1 MTSSLEYPTFN
12 FNDEKI
18 IIIAGSRFSKMELKS
33 RLKEIGININNIP
46 NKEYLNNLY
55 DSALN
60 DYNNRIRLIQ
70 RLKKD
75 MNNMTS
81 KLIFDA

>member
-18 IIIAGSRFSKMELKS
+18 IIIPGSRFSKMELKS

-60 DYNNRIRLIQ
+60 DYNNRISNSAF
-70 RLKKD
+70 KKRYE
-75 MNNMTS
+75 
-81 KLIFDA
+81 

>member
-33 RLKEIGININNIP
+33 SLKEIGININNIP

-60 DYNNRIRLIQ
+60 DYNNCIRYQ
-70 RLKKD
+70 VNSAFKKRYE
-75 MNNMTS
+75 
-81 KLIFDA
+81 